1 LEFMNEVE
9 SLLVGLI
16 EDVDLGVQED
26 EEVEYSEP

>member
-1 LEFMNEVE
+1 LDFMNEVE

>member
-1 LEFMNEVE
+1 MNEVE